1 MAEVQSLAG
10 KIRVPVKFCDDM
22 MPGAVALPHGWGHRK
37 ADGLRVAKDYPGVN
51 VNLITPI
58 GGKHCEKLA
67 GMSQMTAI
75 FVDVRN
81 AQPQPE
87 LSTATL

>member
-1 MAEVQSLAG
+1 MLANQSG
-10 KIRVPVKFCDDM
+10 S
-22 MPGAVALPHGWGHRK
+22 
-37 ADGLRVAKDYPGVN
+37 
-51 VNLITPI
+51 
-58 GGKHCEKLA
+58 KHCEKLA